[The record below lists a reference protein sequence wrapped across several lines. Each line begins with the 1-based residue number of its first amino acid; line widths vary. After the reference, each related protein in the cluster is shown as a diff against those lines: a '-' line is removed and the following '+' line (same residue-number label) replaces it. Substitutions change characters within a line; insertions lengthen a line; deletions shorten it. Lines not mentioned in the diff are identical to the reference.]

1 MQLCFMS
8 FFFNLCLKSFLT
20 LGVLAHMW
28 VVLDELFLLL
38 LPFLG
43 MLLLHMLVKL
53 SWSRTSPPVVFI
65 YETQEAFVPE
75 FVCVESHDVP
85 LEVALRSCGVG
96 TVVPFTFEP

>member
-8 FFFNLCLKSFLT
+8 FFFNLRLKSFLT

-43 MLLLHMLVKL
+43 MLLLHVLVKL
-53 SWSRTSPPVVFI
+53 SWSSTSPPVVFI

-75 FVCVESHDVP
+75 FVGMHFHYVL
-85 LEVALRSCGVG
+85 LELTLLSG
-96 TVVPFTFEP
+96 

>member
-1 MQLCFMS
+1 MS
-8 FFFNLCLKSFLT
+8 FFFNMCLKSFLT

-43 MLLLHMLVKL
+43 MLLLHVFIKF
-53 SWSRTSPPVVFI
+53 SWTITSPPVVFI

-75 FVCVESHDVP
+75 FVCVHNYDVL
-85 LEVALRSCGVG
+85 LEVTLLSC
-96 TVVPFTFEP
+96 